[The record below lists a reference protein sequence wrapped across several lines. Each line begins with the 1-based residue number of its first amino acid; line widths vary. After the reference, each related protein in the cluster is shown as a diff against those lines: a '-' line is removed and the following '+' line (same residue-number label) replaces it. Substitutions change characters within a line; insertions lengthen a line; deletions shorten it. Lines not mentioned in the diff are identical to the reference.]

1 MITKHLNFLWMKVK
15 EITITDEETKKSWQ
29 TP

>member
-15 EITITDEETKKSWQ
+15 EITITEETKKSWQ